1 MLQSVFS
8 IDCVIFG
15 FDGESIRV
23 LLIERAEDPF
33 IHKLALPGDLVQP
46 NEDLEPAAHSVLSSL
61 TGLQD
66 IYMDQ
71 LYTFGKVNR
80 HPLGRIITV
89 AYFALVH
96 IDSITPK
103 PSSFAKSIDW
113 YQLNELPPNL
123 AFDHEEIL
131 NKAIERLRRKV
142 QTQPVGFELLP
153 AKFTLSQLRKLYE
166 AILGVEMDKR
176 NFRRKILK
184 TDLILPT
191 DEKQKNVAHKAARY
205 YTFDKIKYEELSAK
219 GYRFEI

>member
-1 MLQSVFS
+1 MVQSVFS

-23 LLIERAEDPF
+23 LLIERAEEPF
-33 IHKLALPGDLVQP
+33 IHDLAIPGDLVQP
-46 NEDLEPAAHSVLSSL
+46 NEDLEPAAYSVLRSL
-61 TGLQD
+61 TGLKN
-66 IYMDQ
+66 IYMEQ

-89 AYFALVH
+89 AYYALVH

-103 PSSFAKSIDW
+103 PSSFAKRIDW
-113 YQLNELPPNL
+113 YPLNDLPPNL

-142 QTQPVGFELLP
+142 QIQPIGFELLP
-153 AKFTLSQLRKLYE
+153 SKFTLSQLRKLYE
-166 AILGVEMDKR
+166 AILDVEMDKR

-184 TDLILPT
+184 TNLIQPT

-205 YTFDKIKYEELSAK
+205 YTFDKEKYTELSAR